1 MGARSAGP
9 RFRPDGLDQLTPS
22 GPRARVDANLEALRL
37 LRTLR
42 SENRPVAEAELPVL
56 AAWSSW
62 GAVPGVFDETKPEWA
77 AGFLLG

>member
-1 MGARSAGP
+1 M
-9 RFRPDGLDQLTPS
+9 
-22 GPRARVDANLEALRL
+22 
-37 LRTLR
+37 
-42 SENRPVAEAELPVL
+42 AEAELPVL